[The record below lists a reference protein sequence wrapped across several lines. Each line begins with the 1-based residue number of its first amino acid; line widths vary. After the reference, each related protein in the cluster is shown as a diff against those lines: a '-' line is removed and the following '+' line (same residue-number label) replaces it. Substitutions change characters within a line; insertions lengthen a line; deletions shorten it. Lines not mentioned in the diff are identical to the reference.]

1 MRRSVSIGILLAG
14 VAIFALASGQP
25 GASLADHESKA
36 VGTIRSINT
45 AQVSY
50 AKTYSSAG
58 FACSLAPLLVGPAG
72 AKPSAEH
79 AGLLDNSL
87 REERN
92 RMYRFTV
99 ECMDKSKPS
108 KAYRSSAVP
117 LEKGARAFCSDQTAV
132 VKSSADGKAETCFAK
147 GTALK

>member
-1 MRRSVSIGILLAG
+1 MRRSVSLGVLLAG
-14 VAIFALASGQP
+14 VAILALASGP
-25 GASLADHESKA
+25 TGSSVADHQSKA

-45 AQVSY
+45 AQVVY
-50 AKTYSSAG
+50 AKTYSSVG
-58 FACSLAPLLVGPAG
+58 YACSLGPLLVGPAG

-99 ECMDKSKPS
+99 DCMDKSKPS
-108 KAYRSSAVP
+108 KSYRSSAVP

-147 GTALK
+147 GTPLK